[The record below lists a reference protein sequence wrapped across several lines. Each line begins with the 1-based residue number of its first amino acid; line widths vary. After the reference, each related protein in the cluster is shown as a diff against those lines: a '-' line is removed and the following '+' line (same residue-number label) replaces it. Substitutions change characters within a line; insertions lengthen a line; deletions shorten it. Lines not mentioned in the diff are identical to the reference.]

1 MAQTIIDSLV
11 IAVGLDPKGYK
22 AGSKVV
28 NEDLNKLKKQATN
41 TTKEFESQGKKAGSY
56 FSEMRNEAGK
66 LLAMF
71 AGGVGM
77 TAWLSTLT
85 DSNNK
90 LGLLS
95 KNIGISATELVAWSN
110 ASEQMGGSAEG
121 MKNALYT
128 LKQVQEGMQYG
139 QVPAGIMGM
148 SLLGMNPNDDPLK
161 MIESAMNRLD
171 ELKAQGKSEAD
182 RYSLLKQA
190 GFADEGLINLMLKG
204 TRAAKEQIAAQMV
217 LAEKTAKN
225 TEKAAKFKAEIE
237 HVGQEIYGFS
247 QDVYNIVVPAIEK
260 WLHSMSDL
268 YNQLTNNGQWFKN
281 NKDFINDFFTI
292 LAVVTIPLL
301 TKALWSLVAPFA
313 PILLL
318 IGALAVLWQDYQK
331 FEEGGNTALPWAKW
345 IPVLKDAKDGFDDLD
360 ESVNN
365 LKKQLEDLMGI
376 KLPTWL
382 QTIAPWTNFD
392 MIGQGFKTIT
402 DFFGK
407 DNTENGER
415 TLLGDVIG
423 KGEGDYT
430 SFNRGSKGKQ
440 ILGSGK
446 DQNLTNM
453 TIGEIKAQQ
462 QFHVEQQKKGV
473 PGQGLFAVGKYQWIP
488 ETFNSVT
495 KKAGAKDTDKFTP
508 ELQERLFKETLPK
521 SFWQYITGDLLSID
535 KVKKDLSG
543 IWPSIG
549 DKKGESYGPNKVS
562 TTFDKIEEAL
572 ISMRDMNIKGLRN
585 EPREEITSWGNP
597 VTDYKKDTSKRINNR
612 SSEVK
617 SSPINDYKKSTY
629 QNNINKYSSVNNTK
643 SSEVNNTK
651 SEVNINQITINTKT
665 NNDAKILSNDLY
677 GALSNHRLIAQADY
691 GQN

>member
-22 AGSKVV
+22 AGSKAV
-28 NEDLNKLKKQATN
+28 NEDLDKLKKQATN
-41 TTKEFESQGKKAGSY
+41 TTKEFDVQGKKAGAY
-56 FSEMRNEAGK
+56 FSDMRNEAGK

-77 TAWLSTLT
+77 TAWLTTLT

-121 MKNALYT
+121 MKNALYS
-128 LKQVQEGMQYG
+128 LKQTQENFKQFGA
-139 QVPAGIMGM
+139 VPAGILGM
-148 SLLGMNPNDDPLK
+148 SMLDMNPTDDPLK

-217 LAEKTAKN
+217 LAEKTARN

-237 HVGQEIYGFS
+237 RVGKEIVGWS
-247 QDVYNIVVPAIEK
+247 QDIYDQVVPSIEK
-260 WLHSMSDL
+260 WWHSMGDL
-268 YNQLTNNGQWFKN
+268 YNQLTNNGQWFKD
-281 NKDFINDFFTI
+281 NKDFINDFFTV

-301 TKALWSLVAPFA
+301 TKALWSLVAPLA

-331 FEEGGNTALPWAKW
+331 FEEGGNPALPWGKW
-345 IPVLKDAKDGFDDLD
+345 IPVLKAAKDGFDDLD
-360 ESVNN
+360 ESVDN
-365 LKKQLEDLMGI
+365 LKKRLEDLMGI

-415 TLLGDVIG
+415 TVLGDLIG

-446 DQNLTNM
+446 DNNLTNM

-462 QFHVEQQKKGV
+462 RYHAEQQKKGV
-473 PGQGLFAVGKYQWIP
+473 PGQGLFAVGKYQWIGGKFDKNGNYLP
-488 ETFNSVT
+488 GTFETTT
-495 KKAGAKDTDKFTP
+495 KKAGIKDTDKFTP
-508 ELQERLFKETLPK
+508 KTQEKLFQSTLPDSSLK
-521 SFWQYITGDLLSID
+521 YLAGDLSVSIK
-535 KVKKDLSG
+535 KVYEDLKKV
-543 IWPSIG
+543 WPSIG
-549 DKKGESYGPNKVS
+549 DKKGESSGPNKVS

-572 ISMRDMNIKGLRN
+572 ISMRNMNIKGLRS
-585 EPREEITSWGNP
+585 EPRAEITSWGNP
-597 VTDYKKDTSKRINNR
+597 IS
-612 SSEVK
+612 
-617 SSPINDYKKSTY
+617 DYKKSTV
-629 QNNINKYSSVNNTK
+629 QNNANKYSSVNNTK
-643 SSEVNNTK
+643 SSEVN
-651 SEVNINQITINTKT
+651 INQITINTKT
-665 NNDAKILSNDLY
+665 DNDAKILSNDLY